1 MTTAPQFATH
11 QSPDGTRVLTVSGE
25 IDLGNVESFRAALA
39 QAAAPDLP
47 GNPPLLVD
55 LTGVQYLDS
64 AGLSVLFD
72 HAGRIVLVAAALLRP
87 VLAVSGLIDLVPV
100 TIA

>member
-1 MTTAPQFATH
+1 
-11 QSPDGTRVLTVSGE
+11 
-25 IDLGNVESFRAALA
+25 
-39 QAAAPDLP
+39 
-47 GNPPLLVD
+47 
-55 LTGVQYLDS
+55 VQYLDS